1 MHKVY
6 LNSLAENIRR
16 NLKRSQPKGAEVKVT
31 TKIEAGGPQE
41 NVCNLVEKNG
51 IGLILMTAVGASG
64 FKVGKMLGSVA
75 DHICRT
81 VPTPVMLITHQSAQ
95 RAGVRKQLINRILLT
110 SDGSVLSQRALPV
123 GEELATK
130 LKVPITL
137 FQMAHMIIPW
147 ATDGMPPDAI
157 PSLNYTKLSENEEK
171 RVRAE
176 MVALEEKLKGKG
188 LTVTNIVT
196 SGFSAADEIIEAG
209 KKVGADLL
217 VMSTHGRS
225 GLGRWVMGS
234 VAEKVLRHS
243 EIPVLLVNARAV

>member
-1 MHKVY
+1 
-6 LNSLAENIRR
+6 
-16 NLKRSQPKGAEVKVT
+16 
-31 TKIEAGGPQE
+31 
-41 NVCNLVEKNG
+41 
-51 IGLILMTAVGASG
+51 
-64 FKVGKMLGSVA
+64 
-75 DHICRT
+75 
-81 VPTPVMLITHQSAQ
+81 
-95 RAGVRKQLINRILLT
+95 LT

-147 ATDGMPPDAI
+147 ATDGMQPDAI

-188 LTVTNIVT
+188 LTVTHIVT